1 MLYAT
6 FTKEREAA
14 VRVAEAGGVSESEQ
28 LVWVLYKILRGEG
41 NDVSLRSAPA
51 IFDVRLGV
59 NLRCDLPDRS
69 VLAEHASKVAT
80 ASKTPS
86 GKPRVGR

>member
-28 LVWVLYKILRGEG
+28 LVWVLYKILKGDG
-41 NDVSLRSAPA
+41 DDVSLSLILAYAQLALNSHRTYHRS
-51 IFDVRLGV
+51 
-59 NLRCDLPDRS
+59 DRS
-69 VLAEHASKVAT
+69 LRT
-80 ASKTPS
+80 RWPS
-86 GKPRVGR
+86 RPCPRS